1 MTNIVTLVKMV
12 PDLVEELEIND
23 DGTDLD
29 RDWLRL
35 IINEFDNHAIEQ
47 AILLKERVGGEVT
60 VIAPEAEGVEDML
73 FTTAAKGADRMVKLA
88 HDDFEEGVNNHALA
102 RAFAEK
108 AKEHQPDLILTGVQ
122 ANDDLDGPV
131 GPLVAEY
138 LGMPYVGYICGVKL
152 EGDKATVCKEYP
164 GGLTAQIEVTLP
176 AVLGIQAGEEPPRY
190 VAISKVR
197 QMMKTAEIDEQEID
211 NLDPNGGAAVS
222 RMYLPEAAE
231 RAEMLEGDEDELA
244 TKLIEIF
251 KEVGAL

>member
-1 MTNIVTLVKMV
+1 MTIIVAIVKMV

-23 DGTDLD
+23 SDTGLD

-47 AILLKERVGGEVT
+47 AILLKERDGGEVT
-60 VIAPEAEGVEDML
+60 VLSPEAEGVDDML
-73 FTTAAKGADRMVKLA
+73 FTIAAKGADRMIKLTG
-88 HDDFEEGVNNHALA
+88 DLEEEVNNHALA
-102 RAFAEK
+102 RAFAET
-108 AKEHQPDLILTGVQ
+108 AKDQQPDLILTGVQ

-138 LGMPYVGYICGVKL
+138 LDMPYVGYVSGVTV
-152 EGDKATVCKEYP
+152 EGGKAIARKEYP
-164 GGLTAQIEVTLP
+164 GGLIAEMEVTLP
-176 AVLGIQAGEEPPRY
+176 AVLGIQASEEPPRY

-197 QMMKTAEIDEQEID
+197 QMMKTTEIEEKEVSE
-211 NLDPNGGAAVS
+211 LDSSGGPTVG

-231 RAEMLEGDEDELA
+231 KAEMIEGDEEEIA
-244 TKLIEIF
+244 VKLVEIF